1 MKNRTRVGIIGAA
14 FAAAL
19 FAPASASADTMVSAE
34 AQASCSSGNEG
45 HWYIPDGGGSGSKA
59 GSLYWH
65 DYNESTGNDQ
75 DNFLIVDRP
84 FDGQSS
90 SVKVTNNYTGKSYYK
105 HVYSGESFCMGVGNI
120 PNGKTASWKACGWDD
135 GQVVEC
141 RTGTIT
147 E

>member
-1 MKNRTRVGIIGAA
+1 MKNRTRFGVVVAA

-19 FAPASASADTMVSAE
+19 FVPASAGADTAPAAE
-34 AQASCSSGNEG
+34 TQAASCSSGNEG
-45 HWYIPDGGGSGSKA
+45 HWYIPDGGGSQA

-75 DNFLIVDRP
+75 DNFKIVDRP
-84 FDGQSS
+84 FDAQSS
-90 SVKVTNNYTGKSYYK
+90 SLWVKNNYTGKSYYK
-105 HVYSGESFCMGVGNI
+105 HVYSGESYCMGVGNI

-135 GQVVEC
+135 GAVVAC